1 MEFCNNYHLPG
12 IKQRKFMI
20 IRQICRKCE
29 TVNLIAIQ
37 KQLETL
43 VAREINRL
51 INVYNIPK
59 TQLNFGS

>member
-1 MEFCNNYHLPG
+1 
-12 IKQRKFMI
+12 MI
-20 IRQICRKCE
+20 ISQICRKCE

-59 TQLNFGS
+59 TWLNFGTLNLVED

>member
-1 MEFCNNYHLPG
+1 
-12 IKQRKFMI
+12 MI

-37 KQLETL
+37 KQLQTL

-59 TQLNFGS
+59 TWLNFGTLNLVED